1 MGTTGMAFQDTFC
14 REHEAFAE
22 SVFPKGDQPVL
33 RAGRFEATATGEKG
47 REARAV
53 EQNEHDSRFAGQL
66 RHNVQNFA
74 HDYRLSSRK
83 RVTSFLQARTT
94 LLYSCSVVARLA
106 RKTTSYPGHG
116 PPTSRQTARILRFAR
131 LRQTALP
138 NFLPATKAARPCE
151 PCCALFWTTRSVM
164 AEAPNRF
171 PCANTWEISVLD
183 LMISTTRFLHGKALA
198 ALSATSGE
206 NLTAALGGHA
216 GAEAMSGRTL
226 MFVRLVGAFHICSL
240 SYLQSNFQNIRIS
253 PQKVKKQHSA
263 WQNDSHELY
272 ARARELTTR
281 DDILRPRRHVE
292 SGTTSSV
299 PVVTL
304 FIRHSVPVVTDD
316 RVEATTSLLLS
327 PAGENGIHG
336 GFQKH
341 STAFNEIHSTFQIVN
356 STLNNVE
363 NVENSYK
370 PRKSMWKTVFRTP
383 LPPM

>member
-216 GAEAMSGRTL
+216 SAEAMSGRTL

-272 ARARELTTR
+272 ARARAPSR
-281 DDILRPRRHVE
+281 RKLRKTAG
-292 SGTTSSV
+292 GTTSSV
-299 PVVTL
+299 PVVTSRVGRNPPSPSSHPSSQAIESRKPPL
-304 FIRHSVPVVTDD
+304 FCSLPRGKTAFMEDSRSIQRHSMRFIP
-316 RVEATTSLLLS
+316 
-327 PAGENGIHG
+327 P
-336 GFQKH
+336 
-341 STAFNEIHSTFQIVN
+341 
-356 STLNNVE
+356 
-363 NVENSYK
+363 
-370 PRKSMWKTVFRTP
+370 FR
-383 LPPM
+383 